1 MKFCDYNFSRNVFVA
16 KSGKL
21 TLKQCTLFTFEVIS
35 CLTFSLLGHA
45 PTCNRCVQNRGKV
58 LYHMLQAK
66 CFCLVNGHLVTDTIP
81 HDHIS
86 TLLACRLV
94 ALKKKDNGIW
104 LVGAGEC
111 LQLIIDK
118 TITGL
123 LKEDTICAV
132 GTLQTCV
139 RLESGSETATYA
151 VRKSYEEEKVNACC
165 WLMHTMHSTNATE
178 KSIWKIS
185 KDCVP
190 PCDMPR
196 VLNSYNTPTMQYLE
210 NGGHILSQEGS
221 GVRGGLAAAR
231 TRRIGG
237 IYCI

>member
-139 RLESGSETATYA
+139 TLESGSETATYA
-151 VRKSYEEEKVNACC
+151 VRKSYEEENSECLLLVDADNALNKLNRKVN
-165 WLMHTMHSTNATE
+165 
-178 KSIWKIS
+178 
-185 KDCVP
+185 
-190 PCDMPR
+190 
-196 VLNSYNTPTMQYLE
+196 LE
-210 NGGHILSQEGS
+210 NIKRLSPHEHIPTQRIFLSDFHSRCPIGS
-221 GVRGGLAAAR
+221 FFTSHSKIRNS
-231 TRRIGG
+231 
-237 IYCI
+237 C